1 MKEAT
6 GELNATVVVV
16 LTIGLL
22 STFFFTIIWPRLKS
36 NLNANTKCSDA
47 ICKVTKKDL
56 QNVCT
61 EWKNDV
67 CLKIKCTYDKKD
79 IICPYKG

>member
-22 STFFFTIIWPRLKS
+22 STFFFTIIWPRLKN

-47 ICKVTKKDL
+47 ICKVNKDRL
-56 QNVCT
+56 QEVCT

-67 CLKIKCTYDKKD
+67 CLKIKCTYDNKD
-79 IICPYKG
+79 ILCPYKG